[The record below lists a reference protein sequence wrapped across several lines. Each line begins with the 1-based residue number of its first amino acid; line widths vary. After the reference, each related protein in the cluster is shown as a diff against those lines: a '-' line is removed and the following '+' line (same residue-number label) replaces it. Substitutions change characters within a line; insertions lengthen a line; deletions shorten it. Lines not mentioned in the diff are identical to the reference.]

1 MCRHLAYLGPVVT
14 LHDAVVAA
22 KHSLY
27 RQSWAPQDM
36 RGGGTVNADGFGVGW
51 YPNVPGPPVRYRR
64 AGAIWADPGFVELAG
79 GLSSG
84 AVLAAVRSAT
94 TGMAPGE
101 EACAP
106 FRIGRWLFSLNGRI
120 AGWPDSVNAL
130 AATLPP
136 AVLAA
141 LPAATDTA
149 LLCALLARRLHAGER
164 PEEAVGDLV
173 RGVLELAPESRLNLL
188 LLDGTS
194 VVATTWTHSLW
205 VSHDVGH
212 QMTIASEPTGEEPTW
227 WRIPDGSLVRGNLHH
242 LRVEPLPSAQAVSS

>member
-1 MCRHLAYLGPVVT
+1 MCRHLAYLGPAIP
-14 LHDAVVAA
+14 LHDVVVAA

-27 RQSWAPQDM
+27 RQSWAPRDM

-51 YPNVPGPPVRYRR
+51 YPSVPGPPVRYRR
-64 AGAIWADPGFVELAG
+64 AGAIWADPGFAELAG
-79 GLSSG
+79 GLSAG
-84 AVLAAVRSAT
+84 AVLAAIRSAT

-101 EACAP
+101 AACAP
-106 FRIGRWLFSLNGRI
+106 FRIDRWLFSLNGRI

-136 AVLAA
+136 ATLAA

-164 PEEAVGDLV
+164 PPEAVADLV
-173 RGVLELAPESRLNLL
+173 TTVLDLAPESRLNLL
-188 LLDGTS
+188 LIDGTS

-205 VSHDVGH
+205 VRHDLGH
-212 QMTIASEPTGEEPTW
+212 QLTIASEPTCEEPTW
-227 WRIPDGSLVRGNLHH
+227 QQVPDGSLIQGNLHH
-242 LRVEPLPSAQAVSS
+242 LRVEPLAPAGAVIS